1 MQTAGVICE
10 YNPFHLGHARQLGLI
25 RQQLGQ
31 EAAIVCLM
39 SGNYVQRG
47 EPAVFDKC
55 VRARAAV
62 EAGAS
67 LVLELPVT
75 YALRSA
81 EGFAA
86 GGVSIL
92 SRLGCGF
99 LSFGCESGDGDAI
112 FRAAEASRSSEF
124 EQTLHANIQTGLSY
138 AAARQRALE
147 ALGQDGQLLTRPND
161 ILAFEYCRAI
171 LTQNSP
177 MHPLAVLRPG
187 DYHADTPDAEHPSA
201 TAVRR
206 LLSGSGWRQYVP
218 AACTYEN
225 AVPHALLWGE
235 KAMLARLRG
244 MEQADW
250 ARAAHGSE
258 GLWSKV
264 WKAVQAQPDYERIL
278 EASKSKRYP
287 RTRLQRLLL
296 CAYLGIDA
304 QALLCE
310 APYVRVL
317 AFDEMGRAVLRQA
330 KDGRP
335 PACKRRPDPAGHS
348 VWRAGSA
355 AARRSTVCLP
365 RSRSYAPNKSRAFT
379 GNEKTARPGG
389 FSRYISCRP
398 SSARRSVTSSAYSS
412 WLPTGMP

>member
-1 MQTAGVICE
+1 MQTVGVICE
-10 YNPFHLGHARQLGLI
+10 YNPFHLGHARQLALI
-25 RQQLGQ
+25 RRQLGQ

-86 GGVSIL
+86 GGVGIL

-99 LSFGCESGDGDAI
+99 LSFGCESGDGGAI
-112 FRAAEASRSSEF
+112 FRAAEASRLPEF
-124 EQTLHANIQTGLSY
+124 EQALHTRIQTGLSY

-147 ALGQDGQLLTRPND
+147 ALGQDGRLLTRPND

-171 LTQNSP
+171 LTQGSS
-177 MHPLAVLRPG
+177 MRPLAVLRPG
-187 DYHADTPDAEHPSA
+187 DYHADAPDAEHPSA

-206 LLSGSGWRQYVP
+206 LILTGSDWRQYVP
-218 AACTYEN
+218 AACSYET
-225 AVPHALLWGE
+225 AVPHTLSWGE
-235 KAMLARLRG
+235 RAMLARLRG

-264 WKAVQAQPDYERIL
+264 WKAVQTQPDYARIL
-278 EASKSKRYP
+278 EAAKSKRYP

-296 CAYLGIDA
+296 CAYLGLDA
-304 QALLCE
+304 QTLLRE

-317 AFDEMGRAVLRQA
+317 AFDEAGQAVLRRA
-330 KDGRP
+330 KKEARITLVNAGQTP
-335 PACKRRPDPAGHS
+335 PDAAYFALERRCAALYGLFAPQPELLPEQ
-348 VWRAGSA
+348 
-355 AARRSTVCLP
+355 AARIYRM
-365 RSRSYAPNKSRAFT
+365 
-379 GNEKTARPGG
+379 
-389 FSRYISCRP
+389 
-398 SSARRSVTSSAYSS
+398 SA
-412 WLPTGMP
+412 GKQH

>member
-25 RQQLGQ
+25 RQQLGP

-62 EAGAS
+62 EAGAN

-112 FRAAEASRSSEF
+112 LRAAEASRSSEF

-206 LLSGSGWRQYVP
+206 LILSGSGWRQYVP

-225 AVPHALLWGE
+225 AVPHALLWG
-235 KAMLARLRG
+235 
-244 MEQADW
+244 
-250 ARAAHGSE
+250 
-258 GLWSKV
+258 
-264 WKAVQAQPDYERIL
+264 
-278 EASKSKRYP
+278 
-287 RTRLQRLLL
+287 
-296 CAYLGIDA
+296 
-304 QALLCE
+304 
-310 APYVRVL
+310 
-317 AFDEMGRAVLRQA
+317 
-330 KDGRP
+330 
-335 PACKRRPDPAGHS
+335 
-348 VWRAGSA
+348 
-355 AARRSTVCLP
+355 
-365 RSRSYAPNKSRAFT
+365 
-379 GNEKTARPGG
+379 
-389 FSRYISCRP
+389 
-398 SSARRSVTSSAYSS
+398 
-412 WLPTGMP
+412 

>member
-1 MQTAGVICE
+1 MQTVGVICE

-25 RQQLGQ
+25 RQQLGP

-161 ILAFEYCRAI
+161 ILARF
-171 LTQNSP
+171 
-177 MHPLAVLRPG
+177 
-187 DYHADTPDAEHPSA
+187 
-201 TAVRR
+201 
-206 LLSGSGWRQYVP
+206 
-218 AACTYEN
+218 
-225 AVPHALLWGE
+225 
-235 KAMLARLRG
+235 
-244 MEQADW
+244 
-250 ARAAHGSE
+250 
-258 GLWSKV
+258 
-264 WKAVQAQPDYERIL
+264 
-278 EASKSKRYP
+278 
-287 RTRLQRLLL
+287 
-296 CAYLGIDA
+296 
-304 QALLCE
+304 
-310 APYVRVL
+310 
-317 AFDEMGRAVLRQA
+317 
-330 KDGRP
+330 
-335 PACKRRPDPAGHS
+335 
-348 VWRAGSA
+348 
-355 AARRSTVCLP
+355 
-365 RSRSYAPNKSRAFT
+365 
-379 GNEKTARPGG
+379 
-389 FSRYISCRP
+389 
-398 SSARRSVTSSAYSS
+398 
-412 WLPTGMP
+412 

>member
-1 MQTAGVICE
+1 MQTVGVICE
-10 YNPFHLGHARQLGLI
+10 YNPFHLGHARQLSLI
-25 RQQLGQ
+25 RQQL
-31 EAAIVCLM
+31 EPETAIVCLM

-47 EPAVFDKC
+47 EPAIFDKR
-55 VRARAAV
+55 VRAQAAV

-86 GGVSIL
+86 GGVHIL
-92 SRLGCGF
+92 SQLRCGF
-99 LSFGCESGDGDAI
+99 LSFGCESGDGAAI
-112 FRAAEASRSSEF
+112 FRAAEVSCSVEF
-124 EQTLHANIQTGLSY
+124 EQALHVRIQTGLSY

-171 LTQNSP
+171 LTQNSH

-187 DYHADTPDAEHPSA
+187 DYHADAPDEEHPSA
-201 TAVRR
+201 TAVRQ
-206 LLSGSGWRQYVP
+206 LILSGGDWRQYVP

-235 KAMLARLRG
+235 KALLARLRG

-250 ARAAHGSE
+250 VQAAHGSE

-264 WKAVQAQPDYERIL
+264 WKAVQAQPDYERVL

-296 CAYLGIDA
+296 CAYLGIDT
-304 QALLCE
+304 QTLLRE

-317 AFDEMGRAVLRQA
+317 AFDEMGRTVLRQA
-330 KDGRP
+330 KKDARLTLVNAGQTP
-335 PACKRRPDPAGHS
+335 PDEVYYALERRCAALYGLFAMQPELFSEQVARIYQKPLGPA
-348 VWRAGSA
+348 
-355 AARRSTVCLP
+355 
-365 RSRSYAPNKSRAFT
+365 
-379 GNEKTARPGG
+379 
-389 FSRYISCRP
+389 
-398 SSARRSVTSSAYSS
+398 
-412 WLPTGMP
+412 